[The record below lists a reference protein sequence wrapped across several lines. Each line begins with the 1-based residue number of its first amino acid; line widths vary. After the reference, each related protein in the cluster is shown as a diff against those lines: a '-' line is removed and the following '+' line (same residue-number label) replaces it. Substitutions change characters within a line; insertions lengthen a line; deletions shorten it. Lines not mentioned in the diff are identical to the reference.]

1 MASRPVFRFAPSPN
15 GELHLGH
22 ALSALIGFARA
33 QAAGGRFLLRIE
45 DIDVGRT
52 RPEFVAGIFEDLRW
66 LGLTW
71 AEPVLLQSQ
80 RLPAY
85 RAAARRLEAMG
96 LLYPCFASRAEIAAA
111 SSPASCDPDGV
122 PLYPGLFRQAPAADI
137 ARRKADGEPFALR
150 LDMARAVAAAKAK
163 LGGAALTFTELGED
177 GLAHTIA
184 ARPERWGDAIIARKE
199 IATSYH
205 LAVVIDDAWQGV
217 THVTRGRD
225 LFAATDLQ
233 RLLQLLLDLPVPVYQ
248 HHRLIT
254 DAGGRKLA
262 KSAGDTSLRQLRRQ
276 GLTATDVRR
285 LVGFSE

>member
-1 MASRPVFRFAPSPN
+1 MASR
-15 GELHLGH
+15 
-22 ALSALIGFARA
+22 ALRRLA
-33 QAAGGRFLLRIE
+33 GRFLLRIE

-85 RAAARRLEAMG
+85 RAAARRLETMG

>member
-33 QAAGGRFLLRIE
+33 QAAGGRFLVRIE

-85 RAAARRLEAMG
+85 RAAVWRLETMG

-184 ARPERWGDAIIARKE
+184 ARPERWGDADHCA
-199 IATSYH
+199 
-205 LAVVIDDAWQGV
+205 Q
-217 THVTRGRD
+217 RD
-225 LFAATDLQ
+225 
-233 RLLQLLLDLPVPVYQ
+233 RHQLPF
-248 HHRLIT
+248 
-254 DAGGRKLA
+254 GGRH
-262 KSAGDTSLRQLRRQ
+262 R
-276 GLTATDVRR
+276 
-285 LVGFSE
+285 

>member
-33 QAAGGRFLLRIE
+33 QAAGGRFLVRIE
-45 DIDVGRT
+45 DIDAGRT

-85 RAAARRLEAMG
+85 RAAARRLETMG

-122 PLYPGLFRQAPAADI
+122 PLYPGLFRQAPAADV

-177 GLAHTIA
+177 GLADTIA

-205 LAVVIDDAWQGV
+205 LAVVVDDAWQGV